1 MAPSTMQTAAILL
14 GLATVH
20 TTGQRLQCPW
30 NPPADGLAFKM
41 LESNIAR
48 GDGIENS
55 GASTGFIELGIFQ
68 QALRES
74 IAYTNSTTQK
84 KKWSEYLQNSTLS
97 AVASLSNATAN
108 AGLPLDRLSIGTSM
122 IHQYESTKDEAYLPA
137 IHALQDS
144 VLQQPRNENG
154 GLWYYQNRNNLTAY
168 HNLSYAD
175 GMFSYPAFAI
185 LAANHTDKD
194 LFGPEA
200 ALSQLHSLYDICKD
214 DYNLLVHGYD
224 ASKSHAWANPTTGAS
239 PAVWGRALGWY
250 TLGLVNTLSLLP
262 HSSPQFASLKS
273 LYNTLIRAQLT
284 ASDRSLNIEGS
295 YGVWQIVDRPG
306 ATFAGHANFV
316 EASASCLTSYNLLH
330 GARMGWIEDESVRE
344 RAVLAGVG
352 IFQNVIYEFLVEDG
366 NGTVSLNGT
375 SSVASLSGDVDFAYY
390 VTRPTVL
397 NSLIGTSAFILASL
411 EVEKIC

>member
-1 MAPSTMQTAAILL
+1 
-14 GLATVH
+14 
-20 TTGQRLQCPW
+20 
-30 NPPADGLAFKM
+30 M
-41 LESNIAR
+41 LDSNIAR

-84 KKWSEYLQNSTLS
+84 KTWEEYLQNSTLS

-122 IHQYESTKDEAYLPA
+122 IHLYESTKDEAYLPA
-137 IHALQDS
+137 IRALQDS
-144 VLQQPRNENG
+144 VLQQPRNANG

-175 GMFSYPAFAI
+175 GMFSFPPFAI
-185 LAANHTDKD
+185 LSANHSSADVNS
-194 LFGPEA
+194 FGAEA
-200 ALSQLHSLYDICKD
+200 ALIQLQTLYNICKD
-214 DYNLLVHGYD
+214 SYGLLVHGYD
-224 ASKSHAWANPTTGAS
+224 ASKDHAWANKETGAS

-250 TLGLVNTLSLLP
+250 TLGLVNTLSLL
-262 HSSPQFASLKS
+262 SPSHPTFPALKN
-273 LYNTLIRAQLT
+273 LYNSLIRAQLT
-284 ASDRSLNIEGS
+284 ASDRSLAIEGS
-295 YGVWQIVDRPG
+295 YGVWQIVDHPG
-306 ATFAGHANFV
+306 ATFGDHANFV
-316 EASASCLTSYNLLH
+316 EASASCLTAYNLLR
-330 GARMGWIEDESVRE
+330 GAREGWIEDESVKE

-352 IFQNVIYEFLVEDG
+352 IFQNVIYEFLVENGD
-366 NGTVSLNGT
+366 GTVGLNGT
-375 SSVASLSGDVDFAYY
+375 STVATLSGDVDFVYY